1 MKTASDY
8 CFGSSTDDVYTYLL
22 RKTRLTTPEACAYL
36 REHHGINLA
45 ASTLAKM
52 RCQGGGP
59 PFQKFGRAVLYLRAE
74 IDKWVSD
81 GLIKPVVPVSIHETG
96 TGGLS
101 DGTAS
106 IAPDQPC
113 AAFAETL

>member
-1 MKTASDY
+1 MSRPAHELQSIDQWAY
-8 CFGSSTDDVYTYLL
+8 MP
-22 RKTRLTTPEACAYL
+22 RKTRLTTPEVSVYL
-36 REHHGINLA
+36 WAFHGINLA

-81 GLIKPVVPVSIHETG
+81 GLIKPVPPASTHETG
-96 TGGLS
+96 TG
-101 DGTAS
+101 D
-106 IAPDQPC
+106 
-113 AAFAETL
+113 